1 MAGSKTNPTILET
14 ILDHKATE
22 VAAAKRRISQSELE
36 QQFGA
41 LAKRRQF
48 QTAMRETILRK
59 QPAVI
64 AEIKKASPSKGL
76 IRADFNPAAHAKDY
90 AVNGATCLSILTDQ
104 KFFQGS
110 NDFLQQAKAACELP
124 VLRKDFMID
133 SYQIAESKALGAD
146 CILLIVA
153 AMDQQQ
159 LEELAAYANAIDI
172 DVLVEIHNRDEL
184 ERALQL
190 STDLIGIN
198 NRNLHTF
205 ETALQTTLDLLPH
218 IPSGK
223 LLITESG
230 IDSVEDIQKMKA
242 AGVYGFLIGEACMRA
257 EHPGAR
263 LKQLIAD

>member
-1 MAGSKTNPTILET
+1 MASSKINSTILET

-22 VAAAKRRISQSELE
+22 VAAAKRRISQRELE
-36 QQFGA
+36 QQFGD
-41 LAKRRQF
+41 LAERRQF
-48 QTAMRETILRK
+48 QAAMRETILRK

-76 IRADFNPAAHAKDY
+76 IRADFDPAAHAQDY
-90 AVNGATCLSILTDQ
+90 AINGATCLSILTDQ

-133 SYQIAESKALGAD
+133 TYQIAESKALGAD

-153 AMDQQQ
+153 AMEQQQ
-159 LEELAAYANAIDI
+159 LEELAAYANTIDL

-184 ERALQL
+184 ERALRL

-218 IPSGK
+218 IPSDK